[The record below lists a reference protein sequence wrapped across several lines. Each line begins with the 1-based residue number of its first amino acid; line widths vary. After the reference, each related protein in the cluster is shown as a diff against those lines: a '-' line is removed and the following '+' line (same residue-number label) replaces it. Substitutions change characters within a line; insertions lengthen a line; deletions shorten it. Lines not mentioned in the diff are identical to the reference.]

1 MDKELPVEVV
11 ANKRKRTILI
21 ILFCTAMLVVAIW
34 LLQSSFKSSLKA
46 ADTITSIVQ
55 IGTIE
60 NTINAAGEILPEF
73 EQVITSPV
81 NASIKNVVLDAG
93 AAVKAGQSIL
103 TLDKETAE
111 TEYQKLKFQLASST
125 IVLKN

>member
-34 LLQSSFKSSLKA
+34 LLRSSFKSSLKA
-46 ADTITSIVQ
+46 ADTITSIDQ

-81 NASIKNVVLDAG
+81 NASIKMWYWMPALR
-93 AAVKAGQSIL
+93 
-103 TLDKETAE
+103 
-111 TEYQKLKFQLASST
+111 
-125 IVLKN
+125 